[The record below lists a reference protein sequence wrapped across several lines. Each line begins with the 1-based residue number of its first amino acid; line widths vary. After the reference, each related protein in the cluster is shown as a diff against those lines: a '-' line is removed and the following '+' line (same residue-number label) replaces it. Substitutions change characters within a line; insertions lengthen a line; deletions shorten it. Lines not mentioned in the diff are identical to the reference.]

1 MSYSEKITHSDYVI
15 DNSLS
20 IQDLEESANKLLN
33 YLTKNFKS
41 QKILTLKFNISIF
54 NNELYFCIILK
65 EYFFFFKRI
74 Y

>member
-1 MSYSEKITHSDYVI
+1 MSDSEKITHADYVI

-41 QKILTLKFNISIF
+41 Q
-54 NNELYFCIILK
+54 
-65 EYFFFFKRI
+65 
-74 Y
+74 